1 MKKLQFCSVTVLPA
15 DSIARKKISVREIIQ
30 FFTHL
35 VCLTILF
42 LLPDVLASF
51 GGDSG
56 HHPFEPFIYLKALL
70 YVGVFYTSYYFTTD
84 PTTGQKGVV
93 WKFSVQILLIVLV
106 SCALLHVIS
115 HYLHP
120 DSAPD
125 GHFRSLRD
133 EVSMNCLLRFSPPVM
148 QDILVV
154 ILTVALG
161 QAIKF
166 IYKTHRVQ
174 RQHHE
179 LLARERENELK
190 QLKAQL
196 NPHFLFNTLNSIYA
210 LIDLAPARAKDAIHR
225 LSKMLRYMLYENQG
239 VITFGEE
246 CEFLRHYTDLMR
258 LRLSPTFPVTVDIDP
273 GDSESVPVAPLL
285 FINIVENTFKHGAR
299 SGSRSPIEVR
309 MWAEGSTVCLMTS
322 NGNDFIKPATS
333 SGIGLMNLRKTLEL
347 QYGGRYSLEID
358 DGDRFEVELR
368 VDVKELP
375 DMMRQMH
382 LTT

>member
-1 MKKLQFCSVTVLPA
+1 VTIFPA
-15 DSIARKKISVREIIQ
+15 DSIAQKKITVREVIQ

-51 GGDSG
+51 GEGAQ

-70 YVGVFYTSYYFTTD
+70 FVGVFYTSYYFTTD
-84 PTTGQKGVV
+84 PTTGQKNAI
-93 WKFSVQILLIVLV
+93 WKFTVQILLIVLV
-106 SCALLHVIS
+106 ACALLHVIS
-115 HYLHP
+115 HFLHP

-125 GHFRSLRD
+125 GHFRSFRE
-133 EVSMNCLLRFSPPVM
+133 EVSMNCLLKFSPPVM
-148 QDILVV
+148 QELLVV
-154 ILTVALG
+154 VLTVALG

-174 RQHHE
+174 RHHHE
-179 LLARERENELK
+179 LLARERENELT

-210 LIDLAPARAKDAIHR
+210 LIDIAPAKAKDAIHR

-258 LRLSPTFPVTVDIDP
+258 LRLSTSFPVRVEIDP
-273 GDSESVPVAPLL
+273 GGAERLPVAPLL

-299 SGSRSPIEVR
+299 SGSCSPIDIR
-309 MWAEGSTVCLMTS
+309 MWADGSTVCLKTS
-322 NGNDFIKPATS
+322 NGNDFVKTPS
-333 SGIGLMNLRKTLEL
+333 SGIGLANLRRTLDL
-347 QYGGRYSLEID
+347 QYGGRYSLAIN
-358 DGDRFEVELR
+358 DGERFEVELR
-368 VDVKELP
+368 VDANELP
-375 DMMRQMH
+375 DMVRQLH
-382 LTT
+382 LKD